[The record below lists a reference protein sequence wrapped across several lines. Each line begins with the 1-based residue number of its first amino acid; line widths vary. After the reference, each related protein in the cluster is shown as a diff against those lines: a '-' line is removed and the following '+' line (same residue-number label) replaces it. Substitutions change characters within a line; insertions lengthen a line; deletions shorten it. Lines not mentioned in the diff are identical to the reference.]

1 MKYFYLAFLAS
12 IFTLPL
18 YSQKTSPQ
26 KALLFQHKLNMDLKE
41 IKLKKKCWVQLNSE
55 PTLIKMRIRGQI
67 GDTIV
72 FDNNSKYSIKEID
85 SIEWVNPINPFF
97 LAAGTLII
105 GTNLGLF
112 YYFKNPAGIIVA
124 AVSLPI
130 AFVVLNKFE
139 RLWLTNT
146 EWNLI
151 QQKENPTFSKIN

>member
-1 MKYFYLAFLAS
+1 MKYFYLAFLIS

-18 YSQKTSPQ
+18 YSQTTSPQ
-26 KALLFQHKLNMDLKE
+26 KALLFQHKQNLKLKE
-41 IKLKKKCWVQLNSE
+41 IKLKKKCWVQLNGE
-55 PTLIKMRIRGQI
+55 PNLKKMRIRGQI

-72 FDNNSKYSIKEID
+72 FDNNSYYSIKEID
-85 SIEWVNPINPFF
+85 SIEWVNPINPIF

-124 AVSLPI
+124 AISLPI

-151 QQKENPTFSKIN
+151 QQKKIPTFSKIN

>member
-26 KALLFQHKLNMDLKE
+26 KALLFLHKQNMDLKE
-41 IKLKKKCWVQLNSE
+41 IKLKKKCWVQLNGE
-55 PTLIKMRIRGQI
+55 PNLVKMRIRGQI

-72 FDNNSKYSIKEID
+72 FDNNRKFSIKEID

-112 YYFKNPAGIIVA
+112 YFFKNPAGIIVA

-139 RLWLTNT
+139 RVWLTNT

-151 QQKENPTFSKIN
+151 QERENPTFSKIN